1 MKRLYGIRRLQ
12 APRDN
17 LASDV
22 GFFLHVMMSRLLR
35 ILGVQHAQTE
45 NHAHHYL
52 QSIAISEQSVQ
63 FHGIPSERHG
73 GTIDFYENRMD
84 SHEAILTSLQERV
97 DALHGLVEK
106 LELRT
111 ARIEQ
116 EYVMITAALKRLEG
130 RFDAFE
136 AQILNERI
144 AALESRVSAL
154 ESARS

>member
-1 MKRLYGIRRLQ
+1 MPRRAKIALNRSTIPGVVWSAVISRSRRSSMKRLYGIRRLQ

-84 SHEAILTSLQERV
+84 SHEAILTSLQE
-97 DALHGLVEK
+97 
-106 LELRT
+106 
-111 ARIEQ
+111 
-116 EYVMITAALKRLEG
+116 
-130 RFDAFE
+130 
-136 AQILNERI
+136 
-144 AALESRVSAL
+144 
-154 ESARS
+154 